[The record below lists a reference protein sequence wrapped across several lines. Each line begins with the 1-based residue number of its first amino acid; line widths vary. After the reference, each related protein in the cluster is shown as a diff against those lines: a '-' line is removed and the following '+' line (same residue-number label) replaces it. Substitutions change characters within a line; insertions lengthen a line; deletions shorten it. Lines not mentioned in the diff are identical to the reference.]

1 MANFGLYGVPKLMLK
16 KVSKTYASARGQTD
30 ALHQIDLSVKSGEFV
45 CIVGPSGCGKSTLL
59 KLIAGLDAHTGGEIL
74 ADGRRVSGPGTDRLL
89 LFQEPALF
97 PWLNVLHNVEF
108 GLKMAGVPEK
118 ERREKALGVLELV
131 NLLKFCNAYVHEL
144 SGGMKQKVA
153 LARAL
158 VMEPQM
164 LLMDEPFAALDAQTR
179 ATLHE
184 ELQQA
189 WLATKK
195 TIIFVTHNVRKVRLA
210 DRVIVFQAAR
220 VASAVIPVNMARPRE
235 LQLCGDC
242 SAQSRKLLPNLKA
255 LPRRTAGRPGK
266 SRGTHKAG
274 FIKQNSRNGNSRSKR
289 SKAGARA
296 KGSGKAGY
304 RKEECTVK
312 TILRRSLFLILLIAV
327 WQVACSLNIWQYIF
341 PVRGTATLH
350 RDPAQQYLADSHLN
364 QPAPHPNRLRHIAD
378 WRSNYRPA
386 GRPQYA
392 AARHDWPIC
401 LTADPAIIC
410 WLPSHYSGSIF
421 GTGDP
426 ICDHYGGMWQWRF
439 PQKSVSDK
447 YRRLPQAA
455 RNMGARGFR
464 LY

>member
-195 TIIFVTHNVRKVRLA
+195 TIIFVTHNIEEAVRLA
-210 DRVIVFQAAR
+210 DRVIAFSSR
-220 VASAVIPVNMARPRE
+220 PGRICREIPVNMARPRGSYSYAGIAALIEEIAAE
-235 LQLCGDC
+235 LK
-242 SAQSRKLLPNLKA
+242 SATPDAPLEGRAKA
-255 LPRRTAGRPGK
+255 AELTK
-266 SRGTHKAG
+266 QE
-274 FIKQNSRNGNSRSKR
+274 FIKQELAKQELA
-289 SKAGARA
+289 KQALTKQALAQKDQAKQDTAR
-296 KGSGKAGY
+296 
-304 RKEECTVK
+304 EEMHSEDYSQKV
-312 TILRRSLFLILLIAV
+312 
-327 WQVACSLNIWQYIF
+327 
-341 PVRGTATLH
+341 PVSYTAH
-350 RDPAQQYLADSHLN
+350 S
-364 QPAPHPNRLRHIAD
+364 
-378 WRSNYRPA
+378 SVA
-386 GRPQYA
+386 GRLQ
-392 AARHDWPIC
+392 
-401 LTADPAIIC
+401 
-410 WLPSHYSGSIF
+410 S
-421 GTGDP
+421 
-426 ICDHYGGMWQWRF
+426 
-439 PQKSVSDK
+439 
-447 YRRLPQAA
+447 
-455 RNMGARGFR
+455 
-464 LY
+464 